1 MPENDDVTLDRARR
15 VALLV
20 NRGIQVSVIDA
31 AINRAPDGEALGVLL
46 GFIEDILD
54 EGFTIK

>member
-1 MPENDDVTLDRARR
+1 MPEDDDVTLDRARR
-15 VALLV
+15 VAQLV
-20 NRGIQVSVIDA
+20 KCGVDVSVIDA
-31 AINRAPDGEALGVLL
+31 AINRAPDGEALGMLL